1 MTYKIEI
8 TSEGA
13 LPEEGKPS
21 FDLFTVWKEYEE
33 IAMHFNDLL
42 LKIRTQSLAAVA
54 AFATIAGVL
63 LKGESISHELRWG
76 TLTAVFIALCVFW
89 LAIWILDF
97 TYYNRLLLG
106 AVKALIAIEEES
118 KLSTRTASIY
128 VSTNIQSAVAAMTS
142 TDREGFNLSKGRW
155 IFYSSVFALLV
166 GLMIASARELRT
178 AEQSQP
184 SGAANAASST
194 PRGTSNAASSIPHE
208 ATSAASSTRPEGKK
222 AASSTRRR

>member
-1 MTYKIEI
+1 MTNELEKVGRPLGDGERA
-8 TSEGA
+8 G
-13 LPEEGKPS
+13 
-21 FDLFTVWKEYEE
+21 FDLYKVWKDYEK

-106 AVKALIAIEEES
+106 AVKALVMIERES
-118 KLSTRTASIY
+118 KSSNRTSSIY
-128 VSTNIQSAVAAMTS
+128 ISTCIEQAVALRDPKDQAAS
-142 TDREGFNLSKGRW
+142 LADAADRAAVLADPALPEGFELSKGRW
-155 IFYSSVFALLV
+155 TFYSLVFALLV
-166 GLMIASARELRT
+166 SLMVASIIQYR
-178 AEQSQP
+178 SP
-184 SGAANAASST
+184 DI
-194 PRGTSNAASSIPHE
+194 SNP
-208 ATSAASSTRPEGKK
+208 SAAMRQIPNGSK
-222 AASSTRRR
+222 